1 MNGFEKIIKDYLDKR
16 ASEDAM
22 FAAKYNGR
30 CGKEE
35 DAVAGCCDYIKA
47 EARKQA
53 QNNCA
58 VIEDREVFGWAVH
71 YFDEDI
77 RRPENAPKAKVAAAP
92 AAVKEDK
99 EKKAEKPVQK
109 LRDELK
115 AKAVEKPKVVEPE
128 WPSLFGFDEEDE

>member
-30 CGKEE
+30 CEREE
-35 DAVAGCCDYIKA
+35 DAVAGCCDYIKT

-58 VIEDREVFGWAVH
+58 VIEDKEVFGWAVH

-77 RRPENAPKAKVAAAP
+77 QRPNNAPKTKVAAAP
-92 AAVKEDK
+92 AVPKGDAP
-99 EKKAEKPVQK
+99 KKAEKPIQK
-109 LRDELK
+109 LRDEIK
-115 AKAVEKPKVVEPE
+115 PKPVEKPKAVEPE
-128 WPSLFGFDEEDE
+128 WPSLFGFEEEDE

>member
-30 CGKEE
+30 CEREE
-35 DAVAGCCDYIKA
+35 DAVAGCCDYIKT

-71 YFDEDI
+71 YFDENI
-77 RRPENAPKAKVAAAP
+77 QRPNNAPKTKVAAAP
-92 AAVKEDK
+92 AVPKGDAP
-99 EKKAEKPVQK
+99 KKAEKPIQK
-109 LRDELK
+109 LRDEIK
-115 AKAVEKPKVVEPE
+115 PKPVEKPKAVEPE
-128 WPSLFGFDEEDE
+128 WPSLFGFEEEDE

>member
-1 MNGFEKIIKDYLDKR
+1 MNGFAKIIKDYLDKR

-30 CGKEE
+30 CEREE
-35 DAVAGCCDYIKA
+35 DAVAGCCDYIKT

-71 YFDEDI
+71 FFDENI
-77 RRPENAPKAKVAAAP
+77 QKPKVVPKAKVAAAP
-92 AAVKEDK
+92 AVPKGDAP
-99 EKKAEKPVQK
+99 KKAEKPIQK
-109 LRDELK
+109 LRDEIK
-115 AKAVEKPKVVEPE
+115 PKPVEKPKAVEPE